1 MIQENRSR
9 SRMHSRYGSR
19 FDEDHSKGFGF
30 FFKLT
35 MIIMLLVALTLGYRI
50 NEVKQFVK
58 IPEAIRLSVKNLT
71 AWFPFESWFNLKDT
85 SVSAANYQKLAD
97 NYYVNGSTTCS
108 SILNGVVLSIND
120 DEKNILVQHDNGVLA
135 TYGNL
140 ESIDVIAGERVN
152 QGAALGSFNESVK
165 MDFLYNGA
173 AIDYL
178 QAMAIQ

>member
-1 MIQENRSR
+1 MIRENRSR

-85 SVSAANYQKLAD
+85 SGSAASYQKLAD

>member
-1 MIQENRSR
+1 M
-9 SRMHSRYGSR
+9 
-19 FDEDHSKGFGF
+19 
-30 FFKLT
+30 
-35 MIIMLLVALTLGYRI
+35 
-50 NEVKQFVK
+50 
-58 IPEAIRLSVKNLT
+58 
-71 AWFPFESWFNLKDT
+71 FNLKDT
-85 SVSAANYQKLAD
+85 SVSAASYQKLAD